1 MKLMTGAALPKEM
14 ESLKG
19 SATFVSG
26 WLGDVSAL
34 LLATIGLLSVLC
46 LHYPDLLTVPE
57 IQAAIDIS
65 LFRVIIKIVL
75 IVGFILSCISLILR
89 QNKLL
94 GMTLSCCL

>member
-65 LFRVIIKIVL
+65 LFRVIIKIVFL
-75 IVGFILSCISLILR
+75 KSTFRPLWSVNFP
-89 QNKLL
+89 
-94 GMTLSCCL
+94 